1 MSAAEVQAAPAPA
14 HVIVDGASESFVNKV
29 SSLPVVA
36 STMDQVSSMYNW
48 TKESNSVVRYTLE
61 AAEKSVAVAA
71 STAKPVVTRLEKP
84 SKFVFFVISVGLHV
98 LPCIQCANISKI
110 KAKQQKCVSQ
120 RFRVH
125 LFFFPCPFVLKW
137 QIHFSSCFFT
147 FCRKLAIFLQI

>member
-1 MSAAEVQAAPAPA
+1 MSAAEVQVTPAPE
-14 HVIVDGASESFVNKV
+14 HVIVDGVSESFVNKV

-84 SKFVFFVISVGLHV
+84 SKFVFFVECSN
-98 LPCIQCANISKI
+98 PCIQRANISRI
-110 KAKQQKCVSQ
+110 K
-120 RFRVH
+120 
-125 LFFFPCPFVLKW
+125 
-137 QIHFSSCFFT
+137 
-147 FCRKLAIFLQI
+147 